1 MVGRENMGTLYL
13 KHENEE
19 EINVTQEISGLRFL
33 GLDTSPIITNSYQ
46 GNEGTDGA
54 IPRISYYGKSTVTA
68 NFHLHFRDYADLL
81 LAKRMIYQ
89 LFFRKGRYRI
99 RTDIE
104 PYIVYYVR
112 SMPFE
117 IKPYQNGF
125 KDALFS
131 IPFENPTGY
140 SYSIQNS
147 DELVDW
153 QLGMNLPFDEEVKY
167 RFTDKKIH
175 LFNPSMI
182 EIDPYF
188 QRHELKLICYCEGS
202 RVQVTN
208 KTTSTEWCY
217 NKPIK
222 KTDKLLLDGIQT
234 FCNGTFSSK
243 DTNFGHLTL
252 APGWNDLV
260 VSGAT
265 TSDITFS
272 FPFIYLV

>member
-1 MVGRENMGTLYL
+1 MVGSENMEAFYL
-13 KHENEE
+13 KHEHEE
-19 EINVTQEISGLRFL
+19 EVNVTQEINGLRFL
-33 GLDTSPIITNSYQ
+33 GLDTLPVITNGYQ
-46 GNEGTDGA
+46 ENEGTDGV
-54 IPRISYYGKSTVTA
+54 IPRISYYGKSTVAA
-68 NFHLHFRDYADLL
+68 NFHLHFKDYTDFL

-89 LFFRKGRYRI
+89 FFLKKGTYRL
-99 RTDIE
+99 RTEIE

-112 SMPFE
+112 SMQFE
-117 IKPYQNGF
+117 VKPYQNGS
-125 KDALFS
+125 KDALFT
-131 IPFENPTGY
+131 IPFENPSGY

-153 QLGMNLPFDEEVKY
+153 QLGMNLPFDKEIKY

-175 LFNPSMI
+175 LFNPSAI

-188 QRHELKLICYCEGS
+188 QRHKLKIICDCEGP
-202 RVQVTN
+202 RIQITN
-208 KTTSTEWCY
+208 ETTNTEWSY
-217 NKPIK
+217 NKPVK
-222 KTDKLLLDGIQT
+222 KNDILVLDGIQT
-234 FCNGTFSSK
+234 FLNGNFSSK

-272 FPFIYLV
+272 FPFIYLA